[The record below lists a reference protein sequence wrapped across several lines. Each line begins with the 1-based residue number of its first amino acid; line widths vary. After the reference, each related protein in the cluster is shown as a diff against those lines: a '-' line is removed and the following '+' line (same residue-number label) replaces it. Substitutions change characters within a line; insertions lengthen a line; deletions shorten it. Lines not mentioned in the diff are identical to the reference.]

1 MRPCTAMDPSTNR
14 RSGGAPGSDAEDVTV
29 AIGTLAA
36 EALSAGPPRPERL
49 DTIVA
54 QAIRFY
60 LRPESVEA
68 GWAYPKFLEP
78 ERGEGAGV
86 EVHVE
91 RALWKELGA
100 EARRQDVA
108 DSDLLQHA
116 AMYFAA
122 ARDGGRLTTRIL
134 EVIEADP
141 ATGLRRRHHRRSA

>member
-1 MRPCTAMDPSTNR
+1 M
-14 RSGGAPGSDAEDVTV
+14 
-29 AIGTLAA
+29 
-36 EALSAGPPRPERL
+36 
-49 DTIVA
+49 TIVA

-78 ERGEGAGV
+78 EPERGERAGV

-108 DSDLLQHA
+108 DS
-116 AMYFAA
+116 
-122 ARDGGRLTTRIL
+122 TCSSTRRCTSRP
-134 EVIEADP
+134 P
-141 ATGLRRRHHRRSA
+141 ATVAASPPGSSK